1 MNAASTER
9 ECQYEQQLKDYQSKS
24 EQATQAMAQLREE
37 LQQVQ
42 KDKLLKEQQN
52 NDEINE
58 LKQNYA
64 KLQTDF
70 NHRGKFNCV
79 APSYSIVLRL

>member
-1 MNAASTER
+1 
-9 ECQYEQQLKDYQSKS
+9 
-24 EQATQAMAQLREE
+24 MAQLREE

-42 KDKLLKEQQN
+42 QDKLLKEQQN

-70 NHRGKFNCV
+70 NHRG
-79 APSYSIVLRL
+79 